1 MQMDTPQHLPLPIT
15 KEYIRTL
22 PVFPNLATD
31 NILVIQTLEQCLALQ
46 AELDAIQIFGFD
58 TESKP
63 TFKVGEQSTGPHLIQ
78 LATPHKA
85 YLFQVSAEILDF
97 LRPILENE
105 QQLKVGFGLK
115 NDTHIFRAKGISSNA
130 MIDLSKS
137 FGSFGY
143 RSQVGTQTAVALLFQ
158 RYFAKSKK
166 VSTSNWSVKNLSPQ
180 QIHYAAADAYAALLC
195 FEQLYQ
201 QQLLTPQL
209 LQQIMKILE
218 GSADK
223 A

>member
-1 MQMDTPQHLPLPIT
+1 MQMDTPQHTPPLSKEQIRALPA
-15 KEYIRTL
+15 
-22 PVFPNLATD
+22 FQNLSTD
-31 NILVIQTLEQCLALQ
+31 RILVIQTLEQCKAIQ
-46 AELDAIQIFGFD
+46 AELSSIQVFGFD

-63 TFKVGEQSTGPHLIQ
+63 TFKVGEKSTGPHLIQ
-78 LATPHKA
+78 LATPNKA
-85 YLFQVSAEILDF
+85 YLFQVSPEVLDF
-97 LRPILENE
+97 LKPILENE

-115 NDTHIFRAKGISSNA
+115 NDAHIFRAKNIHTNA

-137 FGSFGY
+137 FASFGY
-143 RSQVGTQTAVALLFQ
+143 RSQVGIQTAIALLFQ

-180 QIHYAAADAYAALLC
+180 QINYATADAYAALLC

-201 QQLLTPQL
+201 QQLLTTQL
-209 LQQIMKILE
+209 LQQIRRILE

>member
-1 MQMDTPQHLPLPIT
+1 MQMDTPQHTPPLS
-15 KEYIRTL
+15 KEYIRAL
-22 PVFPNLATD
+22 PAFQNPSTD
-31 NILVIQTLEQCLALQ
+31 RILVIQTPAQCKAIQ
-46 AELDAIQIFGFD
+46 AELASIQVFGFD

-78 LATPHKA
+78 LATPNQA
-85 YLFQVSAEILDF
+85 YLFQISAEILAF
-97 LRPILENE
+97 LKPILENE

-115 NDTHIFRAKGISSNA
+115 NDTHIFRRKGIQCNA

-137 FGSFGY
+137 FTSFGY
-143 RSQVGTQTAVALLFQ
+143 RSQVGIQTAIALLFQ

-166 VSTSNWSVKNLSPQ
+166 ISTSNWSVQHLSPQ
-180 QIHYAAADAYAALLC
+180 QINYAAADAYAALLC

-201 QQLLTPQL
+201 QQLLTTQL
-209 LQQIMKILE
+209 LQQISRILE

>member
-1 MQMDTPQHLPLPIT
+1 MQMDTPQHTLPLS
-15 KEYIRTL
+15 KEQIRTL
-22 PVFPNLATD
+22 PAFQNLSTD
-31 NILVIQTLEQCLALQ
+31 RILVIQTLEQCKTIQ
-46 AELDAIQIFGFD
+46 AELASIQVFGFD

-63 TFKVGEQSTGPHLIQ
+63 TFKVGEKSTGPHLIQ
-78 LATPHKA
+78 LATPNKA
-85 YLFQVSAEILDF
+85 YLFQVSTEILDF
-97 LRPILENE
+97 LKPILENE

-115 NDTHIFRAKGISSNA
+115 NDAHIFRAKNIQPNA

-137 FGSFGY
+137 FESFGY
-143 RSQVGTQTAVALLFQ
+143 RSQVGTQTAIALLFQ

-180 QIHYAAADAYAALLC
+180 QINYAAADAYAARLC

-201 QQLLTPQL
+201 QQLLTTQL
-209 LQQIMKILE
+209 LQQIRRILA
-218 GSADK
+218 GLADK

>member
-1 MQMDTPQHLPLPIT
+1 MQMDTPQHTPPLS
-15 KEYIRTL
+15 KEYIRAL
-22 PVFPNLATD
+22 PAFQNLTTTH
-31 NILVIQTLEQCLALQ
+31 ILVIQTLEQCKAIQ
-46 AELDAIQIFGFD
+46 AELTSIQVFGFD

-63 TFKVGEQSTGPHLIQ
+63 TFKFGEQSTGPHLIQ
-78 LATPHKA
+78 LATPNQA
-85 YLFQVSAEILDF
+85 YLFQVSSEILDF
-97 LRPILENE
+97 LKPILENE

-115 NDTHIFRAKGISSNA
+115 NDTHIFRRKGIQCNA

-137 FGSFGY
+137 FTSFGY
-143 RSQVGTQTAVALLFQ
+143 RSQVGIQTAIALLFQ

-166 VSTSNWSVKNLSPQ
+166 VSTSNWSVQHLSPQ
-180 QIHYAAADAYAALLC
+180 QINYAAADAYAALLC

-201 QQLLTPQL
+201 QQLLTTQL
-209 LQQIMKILE
+209 LQQISRILQ

>member
-1 MQMDTPQHLPLPIT
+1 MNMQPSNVPLSKEQIRALPA
-15 KEYIRTL
+15 
-22 PVFPNLATD
+22 FQNLSTD
-31 NILVIQTLEQCLALQ
+31 RLLVIQTLEQCLAIQ
-46 AELDAIQIFGFD
+46 AELHSTQVFGFD

-63 TFKVGEQSTGPHLIQ
+63 TFKVGEKSTGPHLIQ
-78 LATPHKA
+78 LATPDRA
-85 YLFQVSAEILDF
+85 YLFQVNAEILDF

-115 NDTHIFRAKGISSNA
+115 NDAHIFRAKGINPQS

-137 FGSFGY
+137 FANFGY
-143 RSQVGTQTAVALLFQ
+143 SAQVGIQTAIALLFQ

-180 QIHYAAADAYAALLC
+180 QINYAAADAYAALLC

-201 QQLLTPQL
+201 QRLLTPQL
-209 LQQIMKILE
+209 LQQIMRILE

>member
-1 MQMDTPQHLPLPIT
+1 MQMDTPQHTPPLS
-15 KEYIRTL
+15 KEYIRAL
-22 PVFPNLATD
+22 PAFQNLATAH
-31 NILVIQTLEQCLALQ
+31 ILVIQTLEQCKAIQ
-46 AELDAIQIFGFD
+46 AELTSIQVFGFD

-78 LATPHKA
+78 LATPNQA
-85 YLFQVSAEILDF
+85 YLFQVSSEILDF
-97 LRPILENE
+97 LKPILENE

-115 NDTHIFRAKGISSNA
+115 NDTHIFRRIGIQCNA

-137 FGSFGY
+137 FTSFGY
-143 RSQVGTQTAVALLFQ
+143 RSQVGIQTAIALLFQ

-166 VSTSNWSVKNLSPQ
+166 ISTSNWSVQHLSPQ
-180 QIHYAAADAYAALLC
+180 QINYAAADAYAALLC

-201 QQLLTPQL
+201 QQLLTTQL
-209 LQQIMKILE
+209 LQQISRILQ

>member
-1 MQMDTPQHLPLPIT
+1 MQMDTPQHTPPLS
-15 KEYIRTL
+15 KEYIRAL
-22 PVFPNLATD
+22 PAFQNLTTTH
-31 NILVIQTLEQCLALQ
+31 ILVIQTLEQCKAIQ
-46 AELDAIQIFGFD
+46 AELTSIQVFGFD

-63 TFKVGEQSTGPHLIQ
+63 TFKFGEQSTGPHLIQ
-78 LATPHKA
+78 LATPNQA
-85 YLFQVSAEILDF
+85 YLFQVSSEILDF
-97 LRPILENE
+97 LKPILENE

-115 NDTHIFRAKGISSNA
+115 NDTHIFRRKGIQCNA

-137 FGSFGY
+137 FTSFGY
-143 RSQVGTQTAVALLFQ
+143 RSQVGIQTAIALLFQ

-166 VSTSNWSVKNLSPQ
+166 ISTSNWSVQHLSPQ
-180 QIHYAAADAYAALLC
+180 QINYAAADAYAALLC

-201 QQLLTPQL
+201 QQLLTTQL
-209 LQQIMKILE
+209 LQQISRILE

>member
-1 MQMDTPQHLPLPIT
+1 MQMDTPQHTPPLS
-15 KEYIRTL
+15 KEHIRTL
-22 PVFPNLATD
+22 PAFQNLSPD
-31 NILVIQTLEQCLALQ
+31 RILVIQTLEQCKAIQ
-46 AELDAIQIFGFD
+46 AELASIQIFGFD

-63 TFKVGEQSTGPHLIQ
+63 TFKVGEKSTGPHLIQ
-78 LATPHKA
+78 LATPKQA
-85 YLFQVSAEILDF
+85 YLFQVSAEILAF
-97 LRPILENE
+97 LKPILENE

-115 NDTHIFRAKGISSNA
+115 NDAHIFRSKGIQPNA

-137 FGSFGY
+137 FASFGY
-143 RSQVGTQTAVALLFQ
+143 RSQVGTQTAIALLFQ

-180 QIHYAAADAYAALLC
+180 QINYAAADAYAALLS

-201 QQLLTPQL
+201 QQLLTTQL
-209 LQQIMKILE
+209 LQQIRRILE
-218 GSADK
+218 GLADK

>member
-1 MQMDTPQHLPLPIT
+1 MQMDTPQYPSPLS
-15 KEYIRTL
+15 KEQIRTL
-22 PVFPNLATD
+22 PVFQNLSAD
-31 NILVIQTLEQCLALQ
+31 RILVIQTLDQCKAIQ
-46 AELDAIQIFGFD
+46 AELASIQIFGFD

-63 TFKVGEQSTGPHLIQ
+63 TFKVGEKSTGPHLIQ
-78 LATPHKA
+78 LATANQA
-85 YLFQVSAEILDF
+85 YLFQVSPEILAF
-97 LRPILENE
+97 LKPILENE

-115 NDTHIFRAKGISSNA
+115 NDAHIFRGKDIQPNA

-137 FGSFGY
+137 FASFGY
-143 RSQVGTQTAVALLFQ
+143 RSQVGIQTAIALLFQ

-180 QIHYAAADAYAALLC
+180 QINYAAADAYAALLC

-201 QQLLTPQL
+201 QQLLTTQL
-209 LQQIMKILE
+209 LQQIRRILQ
-218 GSADK
+218 GLADK

>member
-1 MQMDTPQHLPLPIT
+1 MNMQPPTVPFNKEHIRALPA
-15 KEYIRTL
+15 
-22 PVFPNLATD
+22 FQNLATAH
-31 NILVIQTLEQCLALQ
+31 ILVIQTLEQCKAIQ
-46 AELDAIQIFGFD
+46 AELTSIQVFGFD

-78 LATPHKA
+78 LATPNQA
-85 YLFQVSAEILDF
+85 YLFQVSSEILDF
-97 LRPILENE
+97 LKPILENE

-115 NDTHIFRAKGISSNA
+115 NDTHIFRRKGIQCNA

-137 FGSFGY
+137 FTSFGY
-143 RSQVGTQTAVALLFQ
+143 RSQVGIQTAIALLFQ

-166 VSTSNWSVKNLSPQ
+166 ISTSNWSVKNLSPQ
-180 QIHYAAADAYAALLC
+180 QINYAAADAYAALLC

-201 QQLLTPQL
+201 QQLLTTQL
-209 LQQIMKILE
+209 LQQISRILQ
-218 GSADK
+218 GLADK